1 MDLIIN
7 GTSLSSLGVIIKN
20 QTRYI
25 KPKRRTTSYYIDG
38 QDGINIVEGYGYD
51 AYILPYNIT
60 LTDPT
65 KFDQIYA
72 LLDGNVILETSDDVG
87 KFRYAKVLEDLEYSP
102 VALWKETTVE
112 FLIYKPFRYVKTES
126 NVTLAAPGNVTN
138 AGTVNS
144 LPLLKITGDGTVVIT
159 IGGRSFTYVFGA
171 EDFVYIDSAIPEAYS
186 ASATDYKNANMTG
199 AFPYLTPGVNAVT
212 WTGTVTE
219 LVITPRSRYL

>member
-7 GTSLSSLGVIIKN
+7 GTSLSSLGVIVKN

-25 KPKRRTTSYYIDG
+25 KPKRRTTSYYVDG
-38 QDGINIVEGYGYD
+38 QDGVNIVEGYGYD
-51 AYILPYNIT
+51 AYILPFNIT

-87 KFRYAKVLEDLEYSP
+87 KFRYAKVLEDVDYNP
-102 VALWKETTVE
+102 IALWKETTVE

-126 NVTLAAPGNVTN
+126 NVTLVAPGNLTN

-144 LPLLKITGDGTVVIT
+144 LPLLKITGTGTVVIT
-159 IGGRSFTYVFGA
+159 IGGRSFTYVF
-171 EDFVYIDSAIPEAYS
+171 DTPSVYIDSDSQEAYYLVP
-186 ASATDYKNANMTG
+186 TTRKTNKMTG
-199 AFPYLTPGVNAVT
+199 AFPYLTPGVNAVS
-212 WTGTVTE
+212 WTGTVTQII
-219 LVITPRSRYL
+219 ITPRSRYL

>member
-7 GTSLSSLGVIIKN
+7 GTSLSSLGVIVKN

-25 KPKRRTTSYYIDG
+25 KPKRRTTSYYVDG
-38 QDGINIVEGYGYD
+38 QDGVNIVEGYGYD
-51 AYILPYNIT
+51 AYILSFNIT

-72 LLDGNVILETSDDVG
+72 LLDGDVILETSDDVG
-87 KFRYAKVLEDLEYSP
+87 KFRYAKVLEDLEYNP

-126 NVTLAAPGNVTN
+126 NVTLVAPGNVTN

-144 LPLLKITGDGTVVIT
+144 LPLLKLTGTGTVVIT
-159 IGGRSFTYVFGA
+159 IGGRSFTYVF
-171 EDFVYIDSAIPEAYS
+171 DTPSVFIDSDSQEAYYLVP
-186 ASATDYKNANMTG
+186 TTRKTNKMTG
-199 AFPYLTPGVNAVT
+199 AFPYLTPGVNAVS

-219 LVITPRSRYL
+219 LIITPRSRYL

>member
-7 GTSLSSLGVIIKN
+7 GTSLSSLGVIVKN

-25 KPKRRTTSYYIDG
+25 KPKRRTTSYYVDG
-38 QDGINIVEGYGYD
+38 QDGVNIVEGYGYD
-51 AYILPYNIT
+51 AYILPFNIT

-65 KFDQIYA
+65 KFDLIYA
-72 LLDGNVILETSDDVG
+72 LLDGNVILETSDDEG
-87 KFRYAKVLEDLEYSP
+87 KFRYAKVLEDLEYNP

-112 FLIYKPFRYVKTES
+112 FLIYKPFRYVKTET
-126 NVTLAAPGNVTN
+126 NVTLTSPGNVTN

-144 LPLLKITGDGTVVIT
+144 LPLIKITGIGTVVIT

-171 EDFVYIDSAIPEAYS
+171 EPYVYIDSDIQDAYYS
-186 ASATDYKNANMTG
+186 TTKKNANMTG
-199 AFPYLTPGVNAVT
+199 AFPYLTPGVNAVS

-219 LVITPRSRYL
+219 LVVTPRSRYL